1 MSKVDFKDIEI
12 FSGKSLDD
20 LFKELYTSTKER
32 NKDLKSAITSTVARI
47 KNNTSDP
54 ESVLMPLSLMAQAAI
69 KNDENLIKLA
79 SIVQKFH
86 SKTESKE
93 DSVKLTWSL
102 PEDEMEKIYQLVP
115 TKQDVSSPI
124 KLIDT
129 KEEQNVSSS
138 GSSRD

>member
-1 MSKVDFKDIEI
+1 MSKVDFKDIKI

-32 NKDLKSAITSTVARI
+32 NKDLESAITATVTRI

-93 DSVKLTWSL
+93 GSVELTWSL
-102 PEDEMEKIYQLVP
+102 PEAEMEKIYQLVP

-129 KEEQNVSSS
+129 KEDQNVSSS